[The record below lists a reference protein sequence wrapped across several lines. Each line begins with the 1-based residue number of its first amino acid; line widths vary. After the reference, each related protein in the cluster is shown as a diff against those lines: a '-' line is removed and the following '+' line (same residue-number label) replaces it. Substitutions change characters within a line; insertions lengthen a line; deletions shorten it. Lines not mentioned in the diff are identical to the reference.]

1 MKLIFHNKLV
11 FKIIRFGNQIKLKIN
26 YQKIDNAK
34 KSFIKKLFLF
44 D

>member
-11 FKIIRFGNQIKLKIN
+11 LKIIRFGNQIKLKIK
-26 YQKIDNAK
+26 YQKIDN
-34 KSFIKKLFLF
+34 IKRVSQRNSYNI